1 MRRLFPCITALV
13 LSIPTIAAA
22 DETGASGRVVRL
34 VVNAAGSDSH
44 ALFHGQITVRK
55 STTAGKGEV
64 YQWGGTACPGSKLT
78 DAQIALISDALHN
91 RHRITVVPRYK
102 AGEAAGT
109 KCLTAF
115 ELVAG

>member
-1 MRRLFPCITALV
+1 MRRLLTCLTAV
-13 LSIPTIAAA
+13 LLTVPTIAAA
-22 DETGASGRVVRL
+22 DETATSGRIVRL
-34 VVNAAGSDSH
+34 VINAAGSDSF

-55 STTAGKGEV
+55 STTSGKGDV

-78 DAQIALISDALHN
+78 DAQVALLADALHN
-91 RHRITVVPRYK
+91 RHRIGIVPRFK
-102 AGEAAGT
+102 AGEVAGT